1 MADQPVPKGVVA
13 VLVAADGRQIASAT
27 SFDAGSFMGFSECQ
41 SQEILA
47 KDRLALAMLN
57 QLVASRLIEC
67 IDIRLAKEIMQR
79 LCQEGGCRVLTVP
92 IGYEA
97 DS

>member
-1 MADQPVPKGVVA
+1 VADQPVPKGVA
-13 VLVAADGRQIASAT
+13 KLLVTADGHKIAYAA
-27 SFDAGSFMGFSECQ
+27 SFEKGSPSGFSERE

-47 KDRLALAMLN
+47 KDRLALAML
-57 QLVASRLIEC
+57 QELVAPRLLNC
-67 IDIRLAKEIMQR
+67 IDVHLAKLIMDR
-79 LCQEGGCRVLTVP
+79 LCKEGGCRVLTVP